1 MFNIYKPSKGFVW
14 TRSRIILAFIL
25 VDSLILFLI
34 YTLGIKKSMVAH
46 FFSWF
51 SIFPFV
57 AYFIN
62 MWFPEQLKGKLEGK
76 LIFEKEKI
84 TIDNIGYPIEEV
96 KYIEI
101 IPNDYKGKY
110 IDRNA
115 FDGMFSQGCNNKL
128 KIRLLNN
135 QEKCFF
141 FQRQHPRE
149 LLYISDQL
157 NYYIEKGLLTKKERN
172 NILNYN

>member
-14 TRSRIILAFIL
+14 TRSRIILAFLL
-25 VDSLILFLI
+25 VDILILLLI
-34 YTLGIKKSMVAH
+34 YTSGIKKDMVSR
-46 FFSWF
+46 FFGWF
-51 SIFPFV
+51 TILPFV

-76 LIFEKEKI
+76 LIFEIEKI
-84 TIDNIGYPIEEV
+84 TIDNIVYPIEEL

-101 IPNDYKGKY
+101 IQNDYKGKY

-115 FDGMFSQGCNNKL
+115 FDGMFSQVCNNKL

-135 QEKCFF
+135 QEKHCL
-141 FQRQHPRE
+141 FQREYPRE

-157 NYYIEKGLLTKKERN
+157 NYYIEKGLLTKEARN
-172 NILNYN
+172 SILN